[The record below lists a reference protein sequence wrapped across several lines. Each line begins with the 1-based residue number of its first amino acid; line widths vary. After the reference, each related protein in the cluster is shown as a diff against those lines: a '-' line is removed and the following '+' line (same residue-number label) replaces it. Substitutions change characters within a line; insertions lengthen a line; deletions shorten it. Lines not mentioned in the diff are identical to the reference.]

1 MNKKI
6 VIIVCAILV
15 AITAGVISKL
25 ISTKEKEDKVS
36 ITTKEKLENT
46 KFPSEKGDFIQIDL
60 YFDEGADKES
70 SIVKEERLVNKEE
83 LVGEIIIQELI
94 KGPAVGSNSKPIL
107 QKETRLLSFSIN
119 EGTAYINFSSS
130 AEFTMTAAKEKVVLS
145 SIASSLTQLPSVQKI
160 MITVENK
167 SIETLGGNYN
177 ISKPFGKEEIDSLK
191 IQK

>member
-6 VIIVCAILV
+6 ITIVCALLV
-15 AITAGVISKL
+15 IITVGVIFK
-25 ISTKEKEDKVS
+25 IVTNEKKDKVS

-46 KFPSEKGDFIQIDL
+46 KFPSEKDGFIQIDL
-60 YFDEGADKES
+60 YFDEGKEPES

-94 KGPAVGSNSKPIL
+94 KGPAVVSSSKPVL
-107 QKETRLLSFSIN
+107 PKETRLLSFSIN
-119 EGTAYINFSSS
+119 EGTAYINLNSNAQFD
-130 AEFTMTAAKEKVVLS
+130 MTADKERVLLA
-145 SIASSLTQLPSVQKI
+145 SISRSLTQLPSVQKI

-177 ISKPFGKEEIDSLK
+177 ISKPFGKEEIDTLK

>member
-6 VIIVCAILV
+6 IAIVCSLLV
-15 AITAGVISKL
+15 IITAGVIYK
-25 ISTKEKEDKVS
+25 IITKEKEDKVS

-46 KFPSEKGDFIQIDL
+46 KFPSEKEGFIQIDL
-60 YFDEGADKES
+60 YFDEGNETGAN
-70 SIVKEERLVNKEE
+70 IIKEERLVNKEE

-94 KGPAVGSNSKPIL
+94 KGPAVVSNSKPVL
-107 QKETRLLSFSIN
+107 PKETRLLSFSIN
-119 EGTAYINFSSS
+119 GEVAYINLNSN
-130 AEFTMTAAKEKVVLS
+130 AEFPMTADKEKILLS

-167 SIETLGGNYN
+167 NIETLGGNYN
-177 ISKPFGKEEIDSLK
+177 ISKPFGKEEIDTLK

>member
-6 VIIVCAILV
+6 IAIVCSLLVIITV
-15 AITAGVISKL
+15 GVIFK
-25 ISTKEKEDKVS
+25 IVTNEKKDKVS

-46 KFPSEKGDFIQIDL
+46 KFPSEKDGFIQIDL
-60 YFDEGADKES
+60 YFDEGKEPES

-94 KGPAVGSNSKPIL
+94 KGPAVVSSSKPVL
-107 QKETRLLSFSIN
+107 PKETRLLSFSIN
-119 EGTAYINFSSS
+119 EGTAYINLNSNAQFD
-130 AEFTMTAAKEKVVLS
+130 MTADKERVLLS
-145 SIASSLTQLPSVQKI
+145 SISSSLTQLPSVQKI

-167 SIETLGGNYN
+167 NIETLGGNYN

>member
-6 VIIVCAILV
+6 IAIVCSLLVIITL
-15 AITAGVISKL
+15 GVIFK
-25 ISTKEKEDKVS
+25 IVNNEKKDKVS

-46 KFPSEKGDFIQIDL
+46 KFPSEKDGFIQIDL
-60 YFDEGADKES
+60 YFDEGKEAQS
-70 SIVKEERLVNKEE
+70 NIVKEERLVNKEE

-94 KGPAVGSNSKPIL
+94 KGPAVVSSSKPIL
-107 QKETRLLSFSIN
+107 PKETRLLSFSIN
-119 EGTAYINFSSS
+119 EGTAYINLNSNAQFD
-130 AEFTMTAAKEKVVLS
+130 MTADKEKVLLA
-145 SIASSLTQLPSVQKI
+145 SISSSLTQLPSVQKI

-167 SIETLGGNYN
+167 NIETLGGNYN